1 MNEIFEWVLGLNML
15 KGNELSNDWTNNWLN
30 SLNDFRVLICL
41 KEKNEL
47 FILYTNDRLRL
58 YNFEIVFKI
67 SNNLL
72 VSHNC

>member
-15 KGNELSNDWTNNWLN
+15 KETNTCYRKQSNDWTNNWLN

-47 FILYTNDRLRL
+47 VVGIY
-58 YNFEIVFKI
+58 EGCSI
-67 SNNLL
+67 SFAIRI
-72 VSHNC
+72 